1 MQIEENR
8 IQYLTLI
15 QNTIDRMANTSSIF
29 KGFAAAIVAGVTAS
43 SSEEKWYIIL
53 LGMLPIFCFAI
64 LDIYYLRIERKYRYL
79 YNQVCKGEHEADFL
93 MDIHI
98 SRRDYK
104 LAKYRIID
112 CIISPSIF
120 AFYGSIITIALLTVI
135 LKGFATI

>member
-1 MQIEENR
+1 MQIEENK

-29 KGFAAAIVAGVTAS
+29 KGFAAAIVAGVTTS
-43 SSEEKWYIIL
+43 FSEEKWYIL
-53 LGMLPIFCFAI
+53 FLGMLPIFCFAI

-79 YNQVCKGEHEADFL
+79 YNQVCNGEHEVDFL

-98 SRRDYK
+98 SRQDYK

-112 CIISPSIF
+112 CISSPSIIV
-120 AFYGSIITIALLTVI
+120 FYGSIIAIALLTVI
-135 LKGFATI
+135 LKGFSTI